1 MLQRLVGPLQALV
14 EFHREDRGRDKCIN
28 ADRFPGVGRA
38 IQSGEVNH
46 LAAQQ
51 VKRRTVSFRS
61 PVGRLTHLVSLS
73 LNGVFRPTR
82 QGHRENLEAET
93 SAQDGDAS

>member
-1 MLQRLVGPLQALV
+1 MNMLQRLVGPLQALV

-28 ADRFPGVGRA
+28 ADRFPGVGR
-38 IQSGEVNH
+38 GY
-46 LAAQQ
+46 
-51 VKRRTVSFRS
+51 S
-61 PVGRLTHLVSLS
+61 PAKLS